1 MVEDAMFVSGSIWQE
16 LRRRGLWDICQNYE
30 KIIMTNK
37 KIILEWKKI
46 DYHYIMRNVRQN
58 QLIIQKKIILAHK
71 RLIRNRKIICLM
83 DKNNFKEAK

>member
-1 MVEDAMFVSGSIWQE
+1 
-16 LRRRGLWDICQNYE
+16 
-30 KIIMTNK
+30 MTNK